1 MRMFQV
7 QFLGHCPLVAFVT
20 RASHVKE
27 TEECFGVSEHV
38 QYASAVL
45 HIQTLEKFLCF
56 TIAERKS

>member
-38 QYASAVL
+38 QCASAVL
-45 HIQTLEKFLCF
+45 HINTRNVFVF
-56 TIAERKS
+56 YYS